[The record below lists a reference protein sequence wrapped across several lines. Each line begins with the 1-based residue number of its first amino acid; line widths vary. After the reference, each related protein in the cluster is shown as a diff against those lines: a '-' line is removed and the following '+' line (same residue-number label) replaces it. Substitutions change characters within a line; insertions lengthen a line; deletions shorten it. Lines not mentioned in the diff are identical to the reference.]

1 MKTLSNELI
10 TSDEPQIDF
19 NRSYQ
24 NLPEKVLQFGEGNFL
39 RAFADWMIDEMNAKG
54 LFNGRVVVVQP
65 LPNGLI
71 EMLNEQDGLYTLYL
85 RGIENGQTIEK
96 KKIITSISRAINPY
110 SAWEDY
116 LKTAENPDLELIISN
131 TTEAGIEYKEGAFTP
146 YSCPDS
152 FPAKLTSWLY
162 KRFSHFKGAEDKGM
176 IIMPCE
182 LINYNGSRLKECIL
196 EHAEEWKL
204 DPAFTTWIEEAN
216 TFLSTLV
223 DRIVP
228 GYPRDDIEEITAE
241 LGYKDNLVDTGEI
254 FHLLVV
260 EGADKTIQKRLPFI
274 EAGLNVVFTN
284 DMQPYRTRKVAV
296 LNGAHTGNVLGAHL
310 AGLQTVGEMLADPD
324 FSAFLK
330 DMLLKEIVPILDLPA
345 ESKVPYAEAILERFS
360 NPFIRHELL
369 TISLNSVAKWKV
381 RVLPSLLAYIMK
393 EGLTPKRMAFS
404 LAALI
409 AFYNGKRKDSGEFVG
424 TVDGKEYLINDSEKV
439 TSFFEEAYKNKDL
452 EEVTRIILSKRS
464 FWSEDLTQIPTLH
477 SEVTDYLEEIRSKG
491 VRACIREFNK

>member
-1 MKTLSNELI
+1 MKALNNELI
-10 TSDEPQIDF
+10 ASDEPQIEF

-24 NLPEKVLQFGEGNFL
+24 DLPEKVLQFGEGNFL

-71 EMLNEQDGLYTLYL
+71 DMLNEQDGLYTLYL
-85 RGIENGQTIEK
+85 RGIENGETINT

-110 SAWEDY
+110 SNWQDY
-116 LKTAENPDLELIISN
+116 LTTAENPDLELIISN

-152 FPAKLTSWLY
+152 FPAKLTCWLY
-162 KRFSHFKGAEDKGM
+162 KRFSHFKGAADKGM

-196 EHAEEWKL
+196 EHACEWKL
-204 DPAFTTWIEEAN
+204 EPEFTVWINESN

-228 GYPRDDIEEITAE
+228 GYPRDDIQEITAE
-241 LGYKDNLVDTGEI
+241 IGYKDNLVDTGEI

-260 EGADKTIQKRLPFI
+260 EGADSAIQQRLPFTQT
-274 EAGLNVVFTN
+274 GLNVVFTD

-296 LNGAHTGNVLGAHL
+296 LNGAHTGNVLGAYL

-330 DMLLKEIVPILDLPA
+330 DMLLKEIVPTLDLPA

-409 AFYNGKRKDSGEFVG
+409 AFYNGKRKASGEFVG
-424 TVDGKEYLINDSEKV
+424 TVDGTEYLINDSEKV
-439 TSFFEEAYKNKDL
+439 TSFFEEAYKNNDL

-477 SEVTDYLEEIRSKG
+477 SEVTDYLEAIRSKG